1 MSMLTLNG
9 LLDNV
14 FSTPASTDKKTGE
27 VRPASV
33 RAQLYAQNQ
42 LENGDRRLELVT
54 IKVADYAAYKAL
66 EGKQVSIPVGAFVA
80 NNSIIYFEQKGER
93 VREA

>member
-14 FSTPASTDKKTGE
+14 FNTPASTDKKTGE
-27 VRPASV
+27 IRPATV

-42 LENGDRRLELVT
+42 LENGERRLELVT
-54 IKVADYAAYKAL
+54 IKVSDYQAYKAL
-66 EGKQVSIPVGAFVA
+66 QGKQVSIPVGAFVA
-80 NNSIIYFEQKGER
+80 NNTILYFEQKGER

>member
-14 FSTPASTDKKTGE
+14 FSTPASVDKKTGE
-27 VRPASV
+27 IRPASV
-33 RAQLYAQNQ
+33 RAQLYAENQ
-42 LENGDRRLELVT
+42 LENGDRRKELVT
-54 IKVADYAAYKAL
+54 IKVADYGAYKAL
-66 EGKQVSIPVGAFVA
+66 EGKTVAIPVGAFVA
-80 NNSIIYFEQKGER
+80 NNSIIYFEQKGEH

>member
-14 FSTPASTDKKTGE
+14 FNTPASTDKKTGE
-27 VRPASV
+27 IRPASV

-42 LENGDRRLELVT
+42 LPNGERRLELVT
-54 IKVADYAAYKAL
+54 IKVDDYSAYKSL

-93 VREA
+93 VKEA

>member
-14 FSTPASTDKKTGE
+14 FNTPSSTDRKTGE
-27 VRPASV
+27 VRPASA

-42 LENGDRRLELVT
+42 LENGERRLELVT
-54 IKVADYAAYKAL
+54 IKISNYAAYKAL

-80 NNSIIYFEQKGER
+80 AGAIIYFEQKGEQ
-93 VREA
+93 VRAA

>member
-1 MSMLTLNG
+1 MAMLTLNG

-14 FSTPASTDKKTGE
+14 FNTPASTDKKTGE

-42 LENGDRRLELVT
+42 LENGERRLELVT
-54 IKVADYAAYKAL
+54 IKVSDYTAYKAL
-66 EGKQVSIPVGAFVA
+66 EGRQVSIPVGAFVSG
-80 NNSIIYFEQKGER
+80 NQIVYFEQKGEQ
-93 VREA
+93 VRAA

>member
-1 MSMLTLNG
+1 MAMLTLNG

-14 FSTPASTDKKTGE
+14 FNTPSSADKKTGE

-33 RAQLYAQNQ
+33 RAQLYAENH
-42 LENGDRRLELVT
+42 LENGERRLELVT

-80 NNSIIYFEQKGER
+80 NNSIVYFEQKGER
-93 VREA
+93 VRAA